1 MTGGNKS
8 YTMQNKQRQKK
19 KKNNIKEQIKTAV
32 SSQ

>member
-19 KKNNIKEQIKTAV
+19 KNNIKEQIKTAV